1 MRNTILKL
9 THNTA
14 WYTFV
19 NVAKL
24 SAYIASVTIVM
35 EVAERVNSEHGVTVV
50 VAAVAIGYAFYG
62 CYVFAK
68 MRRER
73 EVADEQRMIER
84 LSN

>member
-24 SAYIASVTIVM
+24 SAYIASVAIVM

-62 CYVFAK
+62 CYAFAK

-73 EVADEQRMIER
+73 EVADEQRMMER